1 MKTAPFFLLRQFC
14 TIVAYLG
21 MLLLCS
27 CGDDSIRRNV
37 LAETTPDNGTGWW
50 PAQAMPKAL
59 VRTENQSKFPSP
71 RVPYEMMVQSV
82 AGLAARGVNEGRA
95 DEMVW
100 IGIDDNVD
108 VEDWFARLLQRHPQL
123 EMRGI
128 FGPWELV
135 DRYAKQGLIKGYI
148 LYRADSS
155 KGENNEHR
163 PGMDCS
169 VNVATS
175 LAGLLDGIIVDESL
189 EGEAKAHGLTM
200 LLDARD
206 KTQAWCFE
214 TYKDRF
220 NRWMVCTQDPRKPNV
235 RDLAIAQ
242 KTLVVFGYAE
252 PVPTVMK
259 WLDPLSPILGWNGGD
274 EFKTTEMS
282 TGWGHVQTATDWAV
296 NLPVLMAGTEAAGQS
311 KVKNFDPRTID
322 WNDTRSAV
330 SFVDTDGDNVDWSE
344 GDFFRARY
352 SRNYWANPDR
362 GKLPFGWS
370 CCFAHLAQLCP
381 EAIDY
386 AVATQSPN
394 DSFIE
399 WGGGYYYSDHF
410 GTNRPNRWE
419 LLAQH
424 ARRTWTLMKKNNT
437 RIIGFNVAQF
447 DSSDARKAYEVIT
460 GQTDGLLAIL
470 VFQYDA
476 YEAGAGKTFWVKD
489 RNGIEVPVISARYS
503 IWNHLNHRPRAGTPA
518 KVARE
523 IRQSVENAPRGE
535 TPRYDWVIVHAWSW
549 FKKASGT
556 DENAEDMPQEDAAA
570 KGGQSVY
577 GPVTWCAERL
587 PANIRTVSPEEL
599 IWRIRMKHNPEQTKK
614 LIQQWQP

>member
-1 MKTAPFFLLRQFC
+1 
-14 TIVAYLG
+14 
-21 MLLLCS
+21 
-27 CGDDSIRRNV
+27 
-37 LAETTPDNGTGWW
+37 
-50 PAQAMPKAL
+50 MPKAL
-59 VRTENQSKFPSP
+59 VRTEKSHFPSP
-71 RVPYEMMVQSV
+71 RASYEMMVQSA
-82 AGLAARGVNEGRA
+82 AGLAAKGVNEGRA

-100 IGIDDNVD
+100 VAVEDNVD
-108 VEDWFARLLQRHPQL
+108 VEDWFARLFQRHPQL

-128 FGPWELV
+128 FGPWDLV

-148 LYRADSS
+148 LYRSDTS
-155 KGENNEHR
+155 KGETSQHR

-189 EGEAKAHGLTM
+189 EGEAKAHGLKL

-220 NRWMVCTQDPRKPNV
+220 NRRMVCTQDPRKPNV

-242 KTLVVFGYAE
+242 RALVVYGYAE

-282 TGWGHVQTATDWAV
+282 TIWGHIQTATDWAV
-296 NLPVLMAGTEAAGQS
+296 NLPVLMAGTEKADQS
-311 KVKNFDPRTID
+311 KAKDFDPRTLD
-322 WNDTRSAV
+322 LNDTRSAV
-330 SFVDTDGDNVDWSE
+330 SFVDTDGDNVDQSE
-344 GDFFRARY
+344 GDFFRQGNGKY
-352 SRNYWANPDR
+352 CWANPDR

-394 DSFIE
+394 DSFLE
-399 WGGGYYYSDHF
+399 WGGGYYYPDLF
-410 GTNRPNRWE
+410 TRERPDRWE
-419 LLAQH
+419 LLARH
-424 ARRTWTLMKKNNT
+424 AQRTWALMKKNNT
-437 RIIGFNVAQF
+437 HIIGFNVSKL
-447 DSSDARKAYEVIT
+447 DSRDALKAYEVFA

-470 VFQYDA
+470 VFQYYP
-476 YEAGAGKTFWVKD
+476 YEGGAGKTFWVKD
-489 RNGIEVPVISARYS
+489 RNGIEVPVITARYS
-503 IWNHLNHRPRAGTPA
+503 IWEHKNGRPRAGTPA

-523 IRQSVENAPRGE
+523 IRQTVEKTPRGE
-535 TPRYDWVIVHAWSW
+535 QPRYDWVIVHAWSW
-549 FKKASGT
+549 FKKASGN
-556 DENAEDMPQEDAAA
+556 DENAEDMPEQDPAAAAA

-587 PANIRTVSPEEL
+587 PSSIRTVSPEEL
-599 IWRIRMKHNPEQTKK
+599 IWRIRMKYNPEQTKK
-614 LIQQWQP
+614 LIQEWPR